1 MVESPTPGEWSMSLS
16 SGQTPRAV
24 ALIRNSIHL
33 RYMVQREYWDQGKKV
48 IMAYLYDERTGA
60 LSQRPCIISAK
71 FDSGENFQDTDN
83 KLNLHESK
91 EETYL
96 TSLSLAEKEP
106 PVGEYLVQIGVILR
120 IHGK

>member
-1 MVESPTPGEWSMSLS
+1 MVHEPFKRTNPTSRGIDQKQHTPSLHGS
-16 SGQTPRAV
+16 KGILGS
-24 ALIRNSIHL
+24 
-33 RYMVQREYWDQGKKV
+33 GKKV